1 VGVEDQQGA
10 EDRVHDGVQGAGSE
24 GSDSQRDQ
32 SDRDESRSASASIV
46 LIYTLHWVFIDQV
59 PQAYAPLKCP
69 VVATLRRVRL
79 GNRSRVVHWESLM
92 SVHRSSVSSM
102 KAACIGCCG
111 LRIWLN
117 NGLYSAP
124 RLKQC

>member
-1 VGVEDQQGA
+1 METNVGVEDQQGA

-32 SDRDESRSASASIV
+32 SDRDES
-46 LIYTLHWVFIDQV
+46 
-59 PQAYAPLKCP
+59 LKCP

-92 SVHRSSVSSM
+92 SVHRTSVSSM

>member
-46 LIYTLHWVFIDQV
+46 LIYTLHLGLHR
-59 PQAYAPLKCP
+59 PSS
-69 VVATLRRVRL
+69 TGVRTSQMSS
-79 GNRSRVVHWESLM
+79 GSYPPKGEAWE
-92 SVHRSSVSSM
+92 
-102 KAACIGCCG
+102 
-111 LRIWLN
+111 
-117 NGLYSAP
+117 
-124 RLKQC
+124 